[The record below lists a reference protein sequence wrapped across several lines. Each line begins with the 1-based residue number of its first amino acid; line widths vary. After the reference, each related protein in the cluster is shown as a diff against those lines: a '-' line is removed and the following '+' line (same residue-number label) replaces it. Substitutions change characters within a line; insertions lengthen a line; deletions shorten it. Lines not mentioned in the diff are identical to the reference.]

1 MTGKELGKM
10 KTVAFG
16 GKIVAYFIL
25 FLVIKILIVQYIKT
39 ENRKDMFVCMLTF
52 FFFFHFIK
60 EVIVHF
66 LHNTNTLLGSIGID

>member
-52 FFFFHFIK
+52 FFFFFI
-60 EVIVHF
+60 
-66 LHNTNTLLGSIGID
+66 S

>member
-52 FFFFHFIK
+52 FFFFSFHKGSDSAFPSQYQYLIR
-60 EVIVHF
+60 VHW
-66 LHNTNTLLGSIGID
+66 D

>member
-16 GKIVAYFIL
+16 SKIVAYFIL
-25 FLVIKILIVQYIKT
+25 FFVIKILIVQYIKT
-39 ENRKDMFVCMLTF
+39 ENKKDMFVCMLI

-60 EVIVHF
+60 EVMLHF
-66 LHNTNTLLGSIGID
+66 LHNTNTSLGSIGID

>member
-16 GKIVAYFIL
+16 GKIMAYFIL

-39 ENRKDMFVCMLTF
+39 ENKKDMFVCMLTF
-52 FFFFHFIK
+52 FFSFHK
-60 EVIVHF
+60 
-66 LHNTNTLLGSIGID
+66 GSDGAFPSQYQYLIRVPWD